1 MHPLSDINSV
11 TSKARA
17 ISYMLLQITSTF
29 WYMKL
34 HPKVMSASNN
44 SNLNHRKFFIQLS
57 APAVDAPFL
66 FLRASLSQLHL
77 SMNSSSNVSTAGSET
92 NSKKFSSCHWMRR
105 RHMILTFGLLLIW
118 VLKKCLFFFCVYCGR
133 TVCHLQCL
141 LPNSYGLYG
150 TSRVLL
156 AVDEFRNCLKL
167 GKVQY
172 LWVPLQIEDKLK
184 ELTLRYKKTRLGQKQ
199 MLYIF

>member
-29 WYMKL
+29 WYTKL
-34 HPKVMSASNN
+34 HPKLMSASNN

-77 SMNSSSNVSTAGSET
+77 SMNSSSNVSTTGSET
-92 NSKKFSSCHWMRR
+92 NSKKFSSCHWMRC
-105 RHMILTFGLLLIW
+105 RHMILMFGLLLIW
-118 VLKKCLFFFCVYCGR
+118 VLKNAPLFFFWCACVMEE
-133 TVCHLQCL
+133 
-141 LPNSYGLYG
+141 LYAI
-150 TSRVLL
+150 SS
-156 AVDEFRNCLKL
+156 ACF
-167 GKVQY
+167 
-172 LWVPLQIEDKLK
+172 
-184 ELTLRYKKTRLGQKQ
+184 LTLMDCMGLAMFCLQW
-199 MLYIF
+199 LNSEIV

>member
-118 VLKKCLFFFCVYCGR
+118 VLKKCLFFCCVCI
-133 TVCHLQCL
+133 VEE
-141 LPNSYGLYG
+141 LYAISSACFLTLMACMG
-150 TSRVLL
+150 L
-156 AVDEFRNCLKL
+156 AVSCLQWMNSEIVWNW
-167 GKVQY
+167 GKCSIY
-172 LWVPLQIEDKLK
+172 GCLCKLK
-184 ELTLRYKKTRLGQKQ
+184 INWRN
-199 MLYIF
+199 